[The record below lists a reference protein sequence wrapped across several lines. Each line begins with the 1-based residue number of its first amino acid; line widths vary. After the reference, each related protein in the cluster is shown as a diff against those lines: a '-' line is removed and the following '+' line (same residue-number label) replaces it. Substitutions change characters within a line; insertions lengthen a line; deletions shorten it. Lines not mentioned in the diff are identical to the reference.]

1 MKFFSKVKTT
11 LLSIRESI
19 KRFPI
24 TVTMSTILAILLI
37 YMNETHLT
45 RESREILEK
54 INLIIGLS
62 IPLSLCIGLLVEKFL
77 WKNKSIEI
85 LLYGIGI
92 GFLVLYYFN
101 FINDYKM
108 VPMSRYLGTMM
119 FFLLSSLYIQR
130 IGKNNK
136 YEYYLMDIW
145 SSFTLTFVYSFVLYF
160 GVAAILFTIE
170 KLFDVNIHGEIY
182 YYMFLIVSL
191 VFAVSLFLSKF
202 PSMEEEYD
210 EVEYTKALKI
220 LLIYIVIPLITIY
233 TVILYVYFGKILIT
247 REWPRGLVSHL
258 VLWYSTLAVGVIFLI
273 TPILENSKVAKLF
286 KDLFPKIILPVIFMM
301 FMSIY
306 QRISQYGITENRYY
320 IVTLG
325 LWVLGIM
332 LYFSFKK
339 PLKNIIIPISLSLII
354 LNSVYGPLS
363 SFVISKFSQN
373 KRFEN
378 ILVRNNMLSNGQ
390 IVKNSEISLDDKRE
404 ISNIISYFDSNHG
417 LKDIKALPKDFDLD
431 RMEDV
436 LGFEYK
442 PYYLYEKDR
451 YFYYSV
457 NNTEDAIDIKGYDHY
472 VRMNSWNEN
481 KIEVS
486 GLDLQY
492 NRLGNSLIVSKED
505 NIIFEQDM
513 LQFVN
518 DIYQKQKNKLQ
529 NENKNYMSYKDMAYE
544 IVFSGIEE
552 NINFKFIFT
561 DVSGRIEDDNNLV
574 IQSIDFILLIGNK

>member
-273 TPILENSKVAKLF
+273 TPILEDSKVAKLF

-306 QRISQYGITENRYY
+306 HRLSQYGIPENRYSL
-320 IVTLG
+320 VTLG
-325 LWVLGIM
+325 LWVLGLM
-332 LYFSFKK
+332 
-339 PLKNIIIPISLSLII
+339 
-354 LNSVYGPLS
+354 S
-363 SFVISKFSQN
+363 S
-373 KRFEN
+373 
-378 ILVRNNMLSNGQ
+378 
-390 IVKNSEISLDDKRE
+390 
-404 ISNIISYFDSNHG
+404 
-417 LKDIKALPKDFDLD
+417 
-431 RMEDV
+431 
-436 LGFEYK
+436 
-442 PYYLYEKDR
+442 
-451 YFYYSV
+451 
-457 NNTEDAIDIKGYDHY
+457 
-472 VRMNSWNEN
+472 
-481 KIEVS
+481 
-486 GLDLQY
+486 
-492 NRLGNSLIVSKED
+492 
-505 NIIFEQDM
+505 
-513 LQFVN
+513 
-518 DIYQKQKNKLQ
+518 
-529 NENKNYMSYKDMAYE
+529 
-544 IVFSGIEE
+544 EE
-552 NINFKFIFT
+552 
-561 DVSGRIEDDNNLV
+561 RR
-574 IQSIDFILLIGNK
+574 

>member
-62 IPLSLCIGLLVEKFL
+62 IPLSLCIGLLVEKFF

-92 GFLVLYYFN
+92 GFLALYYFN

-363 SFVISKFSQN
+363 SFAISKFSQN

-404 ISNIISYFDSNHG
+404 ISNIISYFDSNHE